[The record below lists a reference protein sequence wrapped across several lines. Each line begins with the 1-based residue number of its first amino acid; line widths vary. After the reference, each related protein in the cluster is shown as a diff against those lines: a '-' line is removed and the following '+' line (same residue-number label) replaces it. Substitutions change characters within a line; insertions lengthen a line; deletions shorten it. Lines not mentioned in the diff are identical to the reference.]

1 MDIQKIFKKA
11 EAAYTASLRAIEK
24 NINSEKE
31 KIITWDAEISDLR
44 KKYDECLLSDAPE
57 EAQTIEIRIKQLKAK
72 IQQSKR
78 LIELNKKTLEDRN
91 PVEAKKLID
100 LGRELLK
107 NDPFEAEFK
116 PVQAAIKNLIGKVQ
130 AFAENRRKRAKIYR
144 ECTRLMARIGRFDEV
159 SKFPKSHGYSP
170 EMILKKIKLPPAVQM
185 HQDVPKHLI
194 KGFRAAPDYS
204 HLADGLAMTSVEIS
218 GSVFNDEISLGEARG
233 PQAPPRQPVWD
244 LEKALG

>member
-116 PVQAAIKNLIGKVQ
+116 PVQAAIKNLIGERYGLLQRTAEIVQ
-130 AFAENRRKRAKIYR
+130 
-144 ECTRLMARIGRFDEV
+144 
-159 SKFPKSHGYSP
+159 KF
-170 EMILKKIKLPPAVQM
+170 I
-185 HQDVPKHLI
+185 
-194 KGFRAAPDYS
+194 
-204 HLADGLAMTSVEIS
+204 
-218 GSVFNDEISLGEARG
+218 GSVLGSWLRSAGLMKFQNFRNLMDIH
-233 PQAPPRQPVWD
+233 QR
-244 LEKALG
+244 